1 MTRPLR
7 VWLTASLVALAP
19 HAAAAQVLSGTY
31 TGDGTNARF
40 IDQLG
45 FQPDV
50 VIVKGNNTQV
60 GVIRS
65 SSMAGD
71 NTKPMTGAT
80 ALTANLIEALNTT
93 GFTIG
98 DDSRVNQSTIDYH
111 WIAFKQGSK
120 RLKVGSYTGN
130 GAASQAVSGVGF
142 SPEFVVIMAAT
153 GSEAVWRSS
162 ADTESF
168 NFTTGAGASWITTL
182 GADGFTVANDARV
195 NTSGTTY
202 HYVAWNEVDGV
213 MDVGAYTGNG
223 TDGTNVTT
231 TTFQPEYVLVKRD
244 GGSAATHH
252 PASVGL
258 TTDSS
263 LFFTAA
269 AAGTNRI
276 EQLTTTGF
284 QIGTNAEVNQGGQT
298 YNYVAW
304 RRVVPQT
311 EVLTGTYTGDG
322 TDDRAITGLGFSP
335 DLVIVKGDTTQ
346 NAVLRAYPWAGDFT
360 KDLIDGTV
368 SANRIQSLDVEG
380 FTIGSDARVN
390 SSGET
395 YHWIAWVG
403 GAGEMTSGTY
413 TGNGTSGRN
422 ITELGFSPD
431 FVIVVSAS
439 AEAVYRN
446 SAASASHSFDAT
458 SSAAW
463 ISAMGTDGFTVG
475 NDTRVNA
482 NGATYAY
489 VAWNE
494 VAGKMDVG
502 TYAGDANDDRDVT
515 GIGFQPEYALVQRN
529 ATGYNALHHPASLG
543 TSTDATL
550 FFDNRG
556 AFQNYIQALQSDG
569 FQVGQQ
575 ANVNVSGATFVYA
588 VWKRAT
594 LTAVGMTA
602 SKASR
607 SETGVT
613 ITWRTGYEVDNLGF
627 DVYREKS
634 GERTRVTSGPIGGSA
649 LLVPQGVPMTAGRS
663 YTWTDESPLAL
674 EKDVTYWIE
683 DIDLN
688 GKRTLHGPITPA
700 AVKSAS
706 STSPQPRDAAPPGPQ
721 ETTAESSLAEAPVQ
735 NSPMLEDLRLTEPQ
749 TAASAEPAT
758 APSTGPVVGPIYG
771 ALLPVV
777 TSAAEP
783 TSGAA
788 PTAAVQPASGSTVA
802 GVEPVQTT
810 ATTVPAS
817 SSVSVQPQPLA
828 PVQPLTEA
836 VSSSTGNPA
845 TPNLSAT
852 TPTSAP
858 IVVVSQP
865 LVPVAPARFRFR
877 ARPLITTIAGA
888 PRPPDGADVVRQW
901 AVASQAAARVMVRSA
916 GWYRLTQPSLIA
928 AGIDPAVDP
937 RNLRLVLD
945 GQERPMLV
953 TGEQDGTFDAG
964 DSVEF
969 YATGVDTPYTDRRAY
984 WIAGGSSPGL
994 RLSQADAT
1002 VAGTSAPAALRHTV
1016 ERKVR
1021 QVFFGALQNGDRE
1034 NYFGPLIMDGEI
1046 TTQQL
1051 TLTHVAATGS
1061 QAQLEIG
1068 LQGVTALPGSGDH
1081 RVGVRVNGVE
1091 VGEMVFDGR
1100 AAAVA
1105 VLPVPH
1111 ALLTSGPNTIAF
1123 ETRGGADDMSLVDF
1137 MRLTYDR
1144 DYRADADQLTLAV
1157 DAGQQVT
1164 IAGFTSAAIRIFDVT
1179 GGVAS
1184 RELVGTVA
1192 PDGGGWSTTFT
1203 LPGGEARKLFVA
1215 TTSAIATPAALQ
1227 ANLPSTLHNGGQSGE
1242 ILMITDPAFASSL
1255 TPLRNLR
1262 ESQGYTVQI
1271 VDVQDIYDEFTFGE
1285 KSPAAIRAFLIR
1297 ASESWTRPPRFVL
1310 LVGNATLDPRDYQGL
1325 GEPDFVPTRIVPTG
1339 VLETASDDWFA
1350 DADNDG
1356 FAELAAVGRLPAR
1369 TVADVSTMV
1378 DKIVAYEQSSPE
1390 AWHRSVLLVSDQG
1403 DSDPNEFSSLN
1414 NAIGGIVPSDYQVSH
1429 LKRAEDPTPAQ
1440 TLRSRIADGAVVLN
1454 YQGHGSVDT
1463 WRGDLLTGMDAA
1475 TLDNGARLPFV
1486 VAMTCFGGFFQ
1497 GLTPEESL
1505 AEALLRAS
1513 GGGAIGVWA
1522 SSGMTDA
1529 RWQSSM
1535 DRELFRQM
1543 FRANWTSIGEAI
1555 RAAKKGV
1562 GNADVRRTWIY
1573 FGDPALRLKGLSR
1586 APVTTTPP
1594 VTPVAAPPQP
1604 VDDGAPPAEDGQ
1616 NRRAP
1621 QTAVRLA
1628 DFDAD
1633 GTGDAFISEPG
1644 TGAWF
1649 AALGQP
1655 GSFRHMPG
1663 QFSVAGE
1670 PIALKLN
1677 DDARADL
1684 FVYNVQTGQWLQ
1696 ATSMGDGRF
1705 VSSTGQWSPGYEIV
1719 AGDFDGNGRDDLF
1732 GHHPDGSWFQAFPD
1746 GDGDYQYR
1754 HGLGLAA
1761 GNAYAADF
1769 NADGRA
1775 DVFVYSASTGQWT
1788 LALTGADGSPVM
1800 TRGTW
1805 AAGWQPVVAR
1815 LDGDAAADLVL
1826 WHEESGAWVQSFS
1839 HPTQVFVHRT
1849 GTWTSGGRVHAF
1861 DLNGDGRDELLRYDW
1876 RTGDWT
1882 LATLATGVM
1891 QQSDG
1896 LWELGWELTP
1906 GDLNG
1911 DGRHDLLLYNPD
1923 TGEWIRRLNLPSGW
1937 EDDASGLWSRNWT
1950 VAGSKK

>member
-1 MTRPLR
+1 MSRTLR
-7 VWLTASLVALAP
+7 VWLTASLVALVP
-19 HAAAAQVLSGTY
+19 HVAAAQVLSGTY
-31 TGDGTNARF
+31 TGDGTDSRF

-50 VIVKGNNTQV
+50 VIVKGAGAQV
-60 GVIRS
+60 AVIRS

-80 ALTANLIEALNTT
+80 ALTANLVEALNTT

-98 DDSRVNQSTIDYH
+98 DDSRVNQNAVDYH
-111 WIAFKQGSK
+111 WIAFRQGSK

-130 GAASQAVSGVGF
+130 GAASQAITGVGF
-142 SPEFVVIMAAT
+142 SPEFVIIMAAT

-168 NFTTGAGASWITTL
+168 NFTTGAGATWISAL

-195 NTSGTTY
+195 NTNGTTY

-213 MDVGAYTGNG
+213 MDVGAYTGNA
-223 TDGTNVTT
+223 TDGTNITT
-231 TTFQPEYVLVKRD
+231 TTFQSEYVLVKRD
-244 GGSAATHH
+244 GASDAVHH
-252 PASVGL
+252 PASVGQ
-258 TTDSS
+258 TTDSN
-263 LFFTAA
+263 LFFTATA
-269 AAGTNRI
+269 AAANGI
-276 EQLTTTGF
+276 QQLTATGF
-284 QIGTNAEVNQGGQT
+284 QVGTDAVVNSNNQT

-304 RRVVPQT
+304 RRVVPQS
-311 EVLTGTYTGDG
+311 EVLSGSYTGDG

-335 DLVIVKGDTTQ
+335 DLVIIKGDNAQ
-346 NAVLRAYPWAGDFT
+346 NAVLRAYTWSGDFA

-368 SANRIQSLDVEG
+368 TANRIQSLDTEG
-380 FTIGSDARVN
+380 FTVGSDARVN
-390 SSGET
+390 SNGVT

-413 TGNGTSGRN
+413 TGNGSSGRN

-431 FVIVVSAS
+431 FVIVVGAS

-463 ISAMGTDGFTVG
+463 ISAMGTDGFTIG
-475 NDTRVNA
+475 NDARVNS
-482 NGATYAY
+482 NGGTYAY

-494 VAGKMDVG
+494 VPGKMDVG
-502 TYAGDANDDRDVT
+502 TYSGDATDDRDIT
-515 GIGFQPEYALVQRN
+515 GVGFQPEYAFVQRN

-543 TSTDATL
+543 TSTDSTL
-550 FFDNRG
+550 FFDARG
-556 AFQNYIQALQSDG
+556 VFANYIQALQSDG

-588 VWKRAT
+588 AWKRAT

-613 ITWRTGYEVDNLGF
+613 VTWRTGYEVDNLGF
-627 DVYREKS
+627 DIYREKS
-634 GERTRVTSGPIGGSA
+634 GERTRVTTGPIGGSA
-649 LLVPQGVPMTAGRS
+649 LLVPQGVPMSGRS
-663 YTWTDESPLAL
+663 YAWTDDSPLAL

-700 AVKSAS
+700 VPKNALDT
-706 STSPQPRDAAPPGPQ
+706 STPPRDVPPPQ
-721 ETTAESSLAEAPVQ
+721 EAAESAAESPEQ
-735 NSPMLEDLRLTEPQ
+735 NSPLLGELRLTEPQ
-749 TAASAEPAT
+749 PVATDEPAT
-758 APSTGPVVGPIYG
+758 SASSAAVAGPVYG
-771 ALLPVV
+771 ALLPA
-777 TSAAEP
+777 SM
-783 TSGAA
+783 
-788 PTAAVQPASGSTVA
+788 PASDTTTAV
-802 GVEPVQTT
+802 T
-810 ATTVPAS
+810 ATTVVQLASAPATAGVQTVSPSATALPTPTGAVVQPESVAPAPAVTQAVVSGTTEAS
-817 SSVSVQPQPLA
+817 SGITQPA
-828 PVQPLTEA
+828 PVPT
-836 VSSSTGNPA
+836 PA
-845 TPNLSAT
+845 R
-852 TPTSAP
+852 AP
-858 IVVVSQP
+858 IRVVSQP
-865 LVPVAPARFRFR
+865 LAPIAPARFRFR
-877 ARPLITTIAGA
+877 ARPLVTTIAGT
-888 PRPPDGADVVRQW
+888 PRPPDGADIVRQW
-901 AVASQAAARVMVRSA
+901 AVASQPAARVMVRDA
-916 GWYRLTQPSLIA
+916 GWYRLTQPALVA
-928 AGIDPAVDP
+928 AGIDPGVDP
-937 RNLRLVLD
+937 RNLRLVLE
-945 GQERPMLV
+945 GQERPILV

-964 DSVEF
+964 DTVEF
-969 YATGVDTPYTDRRAY
+969 YATGVDTPYTDTRAY
-984 WIAGGSSPGL
+984 WIASGSSAGL
-994 RLSQADAT
+994 RLPQAAAT
-1002 VAGTSAPAALRHTV
+1002 AAGTPAPAALRHTV

-1021 QVFFGALQNGDRE
+1021 QVFFGGLQNGDRE
-1034 NYFGPLIMDGEI
+1034 NYFGPLILDGEI

-1051 TLTHVAATGS
+1051 TLTHVAAAGS

-1068 LQGVTALPGSGDH
+1068 LQGVTALPGAGDH
-1081 RVGVRVNGVE
+1081 RVGVFVSGVE

-1100 AAAVA
+1100 AAAVSRF
-1105 VLPVPH
+1105 PVPH
-1111 ALLTSGPNTIAF
+1111 ALLTSGANTISF

-1144 DYRADADQLTLAV
+1144 EYRADADQLTLT
-1157 DAGQQVT
+1157 AGPGEQLT

-1184 RELVGTVA
+1184 RELIGTVA
-1192 PDGGGWSTTFT
+1192 ADGAGGWSTTFT

-1215 TTSAIATPAALQ
+1215 TASAVATPAAVQ
-1227 ANLPSTLHNGGQSGE
+1227 ANAPSTLHNGGQSGE
-1242 ILMITDPAFASSL
+1242 IVMITDPAFASAL

-1262 ESQGYTVQI
+1262 ESQGYTVQ
-1271 VDVQDIYDEFTFGE
+1271 VVNVQDIYDEFTFGE
-1285 KSPAAIRAFLIR
+1285 KTPEAIRAFLIR

-1310 LVGNATLDPRDYQGL
+1310 LAGNATLDPRNYQGL
-1325 GEPDFVPTRIVPTG
+1325 GEADFVPTRTVPTG

-1356 FAELAAVGRLPAR
+1356 FAELAAVGRLPGR
-1369 TVADVSTMV
+1369 TAADISTMV
-1378 DKIVAYEQSSPE
+1378 DKVVAYEQSSPE

-1414 NAIGGIVPSDYQVSH
+1414 TAIGTLVPSGYQVSH
-1429 LKRAEDPTPAQ
+1429 LKRGEDPTPAQ
-1440 TLRSRIADGAVVLN
+1440 TLRSRIAEGAVVLN

-1463 WRGDLLTGMDAA
+1463 WRGDLLRGMDAA

-1486 VAMTCFGGFFQ
+1486 VAMTCFAGFFH

-1505 AEALLRAS
+1505 AEALVRAP
-1513 GGGAIGVWA
+1513 GGGAVGVWA

-1594 VTPVAAPPQP
+1594 VTPVTVPPQP
-1604 VDDGAPPAEDGQ
+1604 VDPGLPPAEDGQ

-1633 GTGDAFISEPG
+1633 GRGDAFISEPG

-1663 QFSVAGE
+1663 QFSVPGE

-1696 ATSMGDGRF
+1696 AMSLGDGRF
-1705 VSSTGQWSPGYEIV
+1705 EASSGQWSPGYEIV

-1732 GHHPDGSWFQAFPD
+1732 GHHADGSWFQAFPD
-1746 GDGDYQYR
+1746 GDGDYRYR
-1754 HGLGLAA
+1754 HGSGLAA
-1761 GNAYAADF
+1761 GNAHAADF

-1788 LALTGADGSPVM
+1788 LALSGADSAPVM

-1826 WHEESGAWVQSFS
+1826 WHAESGAWVQSFS
-1839 HPTQVFVHRT
+1839 HPTQVFFHRI
-1849 GTWTSGGRVHAF
+1849 GSWAPGGRVHAL
-1861 DLNGDGRDELLRYDW
+1861 DLNADGRDELLRYDW

-1911 DGRHDLLLYNPD
+1911 DGRQDLLLYNPD